1 MSRSGVGARPRA
13 VGLFRIAG
21 ALALASC
28 AGDATDSRVTTP
40 VATPVADPREFRS
53 MEDFLG
59 GYWNR
64 PIPPQG
70 PAPAA
75 WSSLEASLAPP
86 ECGTCHVQQYED
98 WQTAV
103 HAGAYSAGLAGQ
115 LVSQEAT
122 NFGFVRSC
130 LVCHGPLSEQQSK
143 LPLPEGGHGTNP
155 DFDPQLK
162 EGGIVCAACH
172 VRGQVRYG
180 PPTREGATAPSAEG
194 MPHGGVVRS
203 DYFEDSRFCAGC
215 HQFASPA
222 PNGKSLQNT
231 YEEWLDSRYATEGV
245 GCQTCHMPDRRHLWR
260 GIHDPDMVR
269 AGVTIEWMEGSEL
282 EPGRVGLRVTNSGTG
297 HRFPTYVTPA
307 VDVTLEL
314 LDGTGSPIPGAARSA
329 EIVRRVAL
337 QGGSWVES
345 SDTRLA
351 PDSSMTL
358 TYPAPVDARFVRGE
372 VRVRPDAFYRNVFAG
387 LLARVLTDTA
397 RVLIEAA
404 HEGAIASPF
413 TIFDDTVAIGR

>member
-1 MSRSGVGARPRA
+1 MTVG
-13 VGLFRIAG
+13 
-21 ALALASC
+21 
-28 AGDATDSRVTTP
+28 P
-40 VATPVADPREFRS
+40 VATPVADVRTFRT

-70 PAPAA
+70 AAPAG

-86 ECGTCHVQQYED
+86 ECGTCHVRQYED
-98 WQTAV
+98 WQTTV
-103 HAGAYSAGLAGQ
+103 HSEAYSPGLAGQ
-115 LVSQEAT
+115 LVSREAT

-130 LVCHGPLSEQQSK
+130 LVCHGPLSEQQAK
-143 LPLPEGGHGTNP
+143 LPLPEGGFGVNH
-155 DFDPQLK
+155 
-162 EGGIVCAACH
+162 
-172 VRGQVRYG
+172 G
-180 PPTREGATAPSAEG
+180 PPTREGSTAPSEEG

-203 DYFEDSRFCAGC
+203 EYFEDSRFCAGC

-231 YEEWLDSRYATEGV
+231 YEEWLDSRYATEGI

-260 GIHDPDMVR
+260 GIHDPEMVR
-269 AGVTIEWMEGSEL
+269 SGITIEWMQGNEMEA
-282 EPGRVGLRVTNSGTG
+282 GRVGLRVTNSGTG

-314 LDGTGSPIPGAARSA
+314 LDSAGSLIPGATSSV
-329 EIVRRVAL
+329 EIGRKVAF

-345 SDTRLA
+345 ADTRLV

-358 TYPAPVDARFVRGE
+358 THPAPAEAAFVRGS

-387 LLARVLTDTA
+387 LLAGALTDSA
-397 RVLIEAA
+397 RVLIDAA
-404 HEGAIASPF
+404 HAGSIASPF
-413 TIFDDTVAIGR
+413 TIFEDTVAIGR